1 MNRIIDKLKEIDTGQ
16 AGIMIYSTKEQKMK
30 ASWNAGLTVPL
41 ASAAKVAI
49 GFCMVKWAEEGRVK
63 WDDEVEGISFNP
75 KEDSNE
81 LYPHL
86 QNRRSLPLRE
96 AVEVMIACHDS
107 FAAKCIVGSF
117 GGWEKVN
124 EEIQAYFPSIT
135 VTEDPRH
142 PDNKG
147 MLSELAEL
155 MKRIYQGYK
164 ERPMLWAPIIN
175 GLVRQRGDVG
185 AIPTHHLNHM
195 TGGLE
200 HAAVD
205 VGIMGDF
212 KKDPYIFVVG
222 ASHLP
227 DRFNNREA
235 DEKIIEVMNM
245 VYGEYLKQ

>member
-1 MNRIIDKLKEIDTGQ
+1 LNIIIDKLKEIETGQ
-16 AGIMIYSTKEQKMK
+16 AGILIYSTKEQKMK
-30 ASWNAGLTVPL
+30 ASWNADLTVPL

-49 GFCMVKWAEEGRVK
+49 GFCLAKSAEEGRLK
-63 WDDEVEGISFNP
+63 WDDVAEGISFNP

-107 FAAKCIVGSF
+107 FAAKSIVGAF

-124 EEIQAYFPSIT
+124 EDIQSDFPSIL

-147 MLSELAEL
+147 VLSELAEL
-155 MKRIYQGYK
+155 MLRIYQGYN
-164 ERPMLWAPIIN
+164 ERPMLWAPIVN
-175 GLVRQRGDVG
+175 GLVRQRGVIQP
-185 AIPTHHLNHM
+185 IPKHHLNYM

-205 VGIMGDF
+205 LGIMGDF
-212 KKDPYIFVVG
+212 NNDPYIFAVGVVNV
-222 ASHLP
+222 P
-227 DRFNNREA
+227 DRNEHQEA
-235 DEKIIEVMNM
+235 DKKIVQALNLAYE
-245 VYGEYLKQ
+245 EYLDQ